1 MVNKYD
7 DDDDSVGTTCS
18 AASAEQTEAVEYWPE
33 LVEKRSCDVT
43 DLSVKI
49 INRLHNHNTHTI
61 NTSSHQRRDQ
71 ETICPQSRIV
81 GYVTILANNPN
92 LPPDTIDVKNVCK

>member
-49 INRLHNHNTHTI
+49 INRLHNHNTHNQHKLT
-61 NTSSHQRRDQ
+61 
-71 ETICPQSRIV
+71 PASRPGNNLPSIEDR
-81 GYVTILANNPN
+81 GQTDCVTILANNPN
-92 LPPDTIDVKNVCK
+92 LPPTP